1 MASKTSTAK
10 KYELHRKLY
19 KIMKD
24 TLTQEEFEDLKR
36 LCKDQYLRGGVV
48 ERIKDVTDLLDALEK
63 KGKIG
68 IERGQCNSW

>member
-1 MASKTSTAK
+1 MATKTAAK
-10 KYELHRKLY
+10 KLELHRKLY

-36 LCKDQYLRGGVV
+36 LCKDQYLRPGVV
-48 ERIKDVTDLLDALEK
+48 AGIKDVTDLLDALEK

-68 IERGQCNSW
+68 IERG